1 MAIEKYIAAAGLG
14 FYIMF
19 IAEILTLY
27 YFIIEPQIEIE
38 PAPKVLQ
45 YISIGLAPALI
56 LTGVSFILAK
66 RYGSKPIGAMILSG
80 GVVLLVGMLLAQT
93 LLDDIEEAYL
103 VQAVT
108 ITPPLFMLVSIP
120 IIIIGAKLLIIK
132 KRKPK
137 KEYF

>member
-66 RYGSKPIGAMILSG
+66 RCNDTFWWSSTFGWH
-80 GVVLLVGMLLAQT
+80 
-93 LLDDIEEAYL
+93 
-103 VQAVT
+103 VT
-108 ITPPLFMLVSIP
+108 CTNSS
-120 IIIIGAKLLIIK
+120 
-132 KRKPK
+132 
-137 KEYF
+137 